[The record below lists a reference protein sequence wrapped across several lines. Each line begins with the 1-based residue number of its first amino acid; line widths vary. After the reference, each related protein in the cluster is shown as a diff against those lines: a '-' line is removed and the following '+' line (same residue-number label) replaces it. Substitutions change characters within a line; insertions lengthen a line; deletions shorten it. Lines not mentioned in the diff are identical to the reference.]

1 MKSTYKGLSLVT
13 RYYQGR
19 YQGKAWASNMGIEIA
34 HVYGESIED
43 VSQKLRDEIDRGDFD
58 GIIKREMVRKHGEFL
73 RRKGVALDEIDAIQL
88 TQVYGK
94 LRRTPHCYDCGS
106 SLDNEVDLECSRC
119 AWIICSCGACGCGH
133 PKYGP
138 LIAERKATKKPGQS
152 AVSRGRG
159 SRDEKNR
166 TFRSFEE
173 AKSFA
178 KRNPGASVRRS
189 GNDSWTVTIREN

>member
-13 RYYQGR
+13 RFYQGR
-19 YQGKAWASNMGIEIA
+19 FQGKAWASNMGIEIA
-34 HVYGESIED
+34 HVYGESIDD
-43 VSQKLRDEIDRGDFD
+43 VGQKLRDEIDKGEFD
-58 GIIKREMVRKHGEFL
+58 AIIKREMLKKHGEFL
-73 RRKGVALDEIDAIQL
+73 KKKGVSLDEIDAIRL
-88 TQVYGK
+88 NRVYGK
-94 LRRTPHCYDCGS
+94 LRRTPHCYECSS

-119 AWIICSCGACGCGH
+119 DWIICSCGACGCGH

-138 LIAERKATKKPGQS
+138 LIAQRKGAKDPSQS
-152 AVSRGRG
+152 ANSHNRR

-166 TFRSFEE
+166 SFVSFEQ

-178 KRNPGASVRRS
+178 QRNPGARIMRS